1 MPAVLTLF
9 VCSVALVLVALKEVA
24 ASCAG
29 GNCAAAEAS
38 STLTNGAALLQL
50 KGTVA
55 KRGTADEAHAAGHTE
70 SAAHDAAALAAHAA
84 GSLLHERSEAQSSMS
99 KKPVMVSDSTKDGFG
114 KVAGSD
120 FKFGANNNNNDN
132 DLDVGAGNN
141 DNNLDT
147 STNNNNNDVRKEL
160 ESVENS
166 FDPTKD
172 NNNNNM
178 DFTNDDKDLSKK
190 DKTSGKKDG
199 EKLDNIDTPPV
210 DNFDFGE
217 GKVKQTE
224 KEASE
229 GLQKRVDKAVR
240 KLDSALKDAAASEKA
255 VHDGLERIVHD
266 ATAGADRITAKS
278 IEDLKKISDTI
289 GEAESKVKEAQK
301 AVERLKGDAIKSD
314 ARSECGPRS
323 WLLAFACSWF
333 LSHLL

>member
-1 MPAVLTLF
+1 MPATLTLF
-9 VCSVALVLVALKEVA
+9 VCSVALVALREVA
-24 ASCAG
+24 ASCTG

-50 KGTVA
+50 KGTVG
-55 KRGTADEAHAAGHTE
+55 KRGTAD
-70 SAAHDAAALAAHAA
+70 AAHAA
-84 GSLLHERSEAQSSMS
+84 ENTESSTQDAAALHERSEAQSSMS

-114 KVAGSD
+114 AGKD
-120 FKFGANNNNNDN
+120 FKFGANNNNNNDN
-132 DLDVGAGNN
+132 DLDMGAGNN

-147 STNNNNNDVRKEL
+147 NMNNNNNNDIRKEL
-160 ESVENS
+160 DTVDKSL
-166 FDPTKD
+166 DPTKD

-178 DFTNDDKDLSKK
+178 DFTNDDKDLSNK
-190 DKTSGKKDG
+190 DKQSGKKGGRTNGGDVP
-199 EKLDNIDTPPV
+199 ELDNIDTPV

-224 KEASE
+224 KEKSE
-229 GLQKRVDKAVR
+229 GLQRRVDKAVR

-266 ATAGADRITAKS
+266 ATAGADRITAQS
-278 IEDLKKISDTI
+278 IEDLKKISDTM
-289 GEAESKVKEAQK
+289 GDAESKVKEAQK
-301 AVERLKGDAIKSD
+301 AVEKLKGDALKSD
-314 ARSECGPRS
+314 ARSVCGPRS